1 LQQEI
6 LKIRNLIFARLLV
19 TSVLLASYLFFG
31 QKAPT
36 FHYNVRLSYL
46 AAFSFFLSVVYL
58 LVLKRLTSRF
68 HLFVY
73 VQVVI
78 DVFVIL
84 FLVVITGGMDSW
96 FSFLLLINVI
106 GAGIMLGRQP
116 VVVVASISSIAYGA
130 VIELQYYGVLG
141 VAYNELLQA
150 EDFLHNIFANM
161 TAIFL
166 VAYLVRHLV
175 INVEKTSHSLKKTQ
189 SDYSKLHAFHS
200 EIIENIPTGLLYT
213 DPAGVVR
220 LFNRSA
226 EAITGISRYEVE
238 GMAIR
243 DLFAFAPAEMNAG
256 RFKGIKTVSGA
267 DRIIELSISEHLE
280 DAGPAV
286 TSKGGHIPASSN
298 RTPNDAGGGAATASN
313 SGAATASSS
322 GAATASSSGAA
333 TASSSGTPGLLGY
346 VVIFEDLTKITA
358 MERDMKEREKLAA
371 IGELSAN
378 IAHEIRNPL
387 AALRTSVEMLRER
400 GRRSAATAS
409 NSSAATASSSPS
421 HSDGAREERIME
433 IALHEMDRLNKI
445 ITDFL
450 VYCNPRPPEFK
461 RVVLNTLIAETLD
474 MLAHS
479 LPDGGGVVITRSLD
493 QSVVLRADPDKLRQ
507 VFWNLGLN
515 AMQAMSGGGSL
526 DVSLKRAGDF
536 AKITF
541 RDTGCGIDGDNV
553 ARIFYPF
560 FTTKKDGTGLGLAMV
575 YRIVNEHGGEIG
587 VQSVAGAGTTF
598 EITIPGV
605 LHDKF

>member
-6 LKIRNLIFARLLV
+6 LKIRALIFARLLV
-19 TSVLLASYLFFG
+19 TFVLLASYLLFG
-31 QKAPT
+31 RKAPT
-36 FHYNVRLSYL
+36 FYYNVRLSYL
-46 AAFSFFLSVVYL
+46 AAFSFFLCVVYL
-58 LVLKRLTSRF
+58 LVLKRLTRRLHVFS
-68 HLFVY
+68 Y
-73 VQVVI
+73 IQVII

-84 FLVVITGGMDSW
+84 FLVVITGGIDSW

-106 GAGIMLGRQP
+106 AAGIMLGRQP
-116 VVVVASISSIAYGA
+116 VVVVASISSIAYGT

-141 VAYNELLQA
+141 VAYNELLQT

-175 INVEKTSHSLKKTQ
+175 INVENTSHSLKKTQ

-213 DPAGVVR
+213 DPEGVVR

-226 EAITGISRYEVE
+226 EAITGISRYEAQ
-238 GMAIR
+238 GMALR
-243 DLFAFAPAEMNAG
+243 ELFAFAPALMSAG
-256 RFKGIKTVSGA
+256 RFKGIKTVGGT
-267 DRIIELSISEHLE
+267 DRIIEIGVSQHRDEQSGGGST
-280 DAGPAV
+280 AA
-286 TSKGGHIPASSN
+286 SKGGANAASKGGSPAGS
-298 RTPNDAGGGAATASN
+298 RP
-313 SGAATASSS
+313 
-322 GAATASSSGAA
+322 
-333 TASSSGTPGLLGY
+333 PELLGY

-358 MERDMKEREKLAA
+358 MERDMKEREKLAV

-387 AALRTSVEMLRER
+387 AALRTAIEMLRER
-400 GRRSAATAS
+400 GRRGADAGGRIPADAGGGIPADAGGRSAAASSRGATAAAKS
-409 NSSAATASSSPS
+409 DATASSNSLTPD
-421 HSDGAREERIME
+421 DGARRDRIME

-450 VYCNPRPPEFK
+450 LYCNPRPPEFK
-461 RVVLNTLIAETLD
+461 RVDLNALIAETLD

-479 LPDGGGVVITRSLD
+479 LPDGGGVVISRRLD

-507 VFWNLGLN
+507 IFWNLGLN
-515 AMQAMSGGGSL
+515 ALQALDGGGSL

-536 AKITF
+536 AKISF
-541 RDTGCGIDGDNV
+541 RDTGCGIDSDNI

-598 EITIPGV
+598 EITLPGV
-605 LHDKF
+605 VYV